1 MSKRYQVAII
11 GSGIAGTTL
20 GAILAR
26 HGMQVIIFEAK
37 QHPRFAIGESM
48 ILETSDMMRALAEFY
63 DVPEAAYFSSINFM
77 AFAGSS
83 HGVKRHFGFFHHRE
97 NEAHNPRHTLQAV
110 IPKEPHGHEFHLYR
124 QDTDYFLM
132 SSAIGY
138 GATVLQ
144 NTRVADV
151 QIDEGGVVIEDHRG
165 VTYEADYIVDAGG
178 FRSVL
183 AQKFDLRQRN
193 QKTHARAMFTH
204 MVDVPSV
211 DDSAYGLP
219 FPMSEGTLHH
229 VFYGGWLW
237 VIPFNNHKNSTN
249 PLVSVGL
256 LLDPRRYPQRNDLT
270 AEQEFFDFIKRFP
283 TIHEQLKHGKAVR
296 DWVRAPRIQYGSS
309 RVVGDRWALLG
320 HAAGFIDPL
329 YSKGL
334 YISLTSVFVLAH
346 LLLRNQK
353 TQDFSATAFAPLE
366 QVTQNYLRMNDRL
379 VANSYKSWGDYRL
392 WQLYRVLW
400 LTGAYTELVKLN
412 CIRGLAKGDRAIYF
426 DELIQLQLAGG
437 GFSEFFTIAD
447 QVDRII
453 EQVNLADEAEIVRA
467 EREIREIFDRVYWM
481 PRPFKELLTGK
492 TYLTKNKIRPE
503 IFKIG
508 TGFLGKGDY
517 RRHFFGKQ
525 SILELLSFFA
535 REKWRYNPLVLNRS
549 RARGLI

>member
-26 HGMQVIIFEAK
+26 HGMKVIIFEAK

-97 NEAHNPRHTLQAV
+97 GEPHNPRHTLQAV

-132 SSAIGY
+132 SSAIRY

-151 QIDEGGVVIEDHRG
+151 QIDEDGVVIKDHRG
-165 VTYEADYIVDAGG
+165 VTYDADYIVDAGG

-183 AQKFDLRQRN
+183 AQKFGLRVRN

-204 MVDVPSV
+204 MVDVPPV
-211 DDSAYGLP
+211 DDRAYGLP

-229 VFYGGWLW
+229 VFEGGWLW
-237 VIPFNNHKNSTN
+237 VIPFNNHPKSTN

-256 LLDPRRYPQRNDLT
+256 LLDPRLYPQQDDLT
-270 AEQEFFDFIKRFP
+270 AEEEFFGFIKRFP

-346 LLLRNQK
+346 LLLRNRERG
-353 TQDFSATAFAPLE
+353 DFSATEFAPLE

-392 WQLYRVLW
+392 WQQYSVLW
-400 LTGAYTELVKLN
+400 LIGAYTELVKLIS
-412 CIRGLAKGDRAIYF
+412 IRGLAKGNRATYF
-426 DELIQLQLAGG
+426 DELVQLQLAGG
-437 GFSEFFTIAD
+437 GFSEFFSMAD
-447 QVDRII
+447 QVDTII
-453 EQVNLADEAEIVRA
+453 EQVDLADETSIVQA
-467 EREIREIFDRVYWM
+467 EREIREIFGRVDWM
-481 PRPFKELLTGK
+481 PRPFKEVVMGK
-492 TYLTKNKIRPE
+492 TYLTKNKIRPD
-503 IFKIG
+503 IFNPSSS
-508 TGFLGKGDY
+508 FLGSGGY
-517 RRHFFGKQ
+517 RQHFFGNH
-525 SILELLSFFA
+525 SILQLLRVFA
-535 REKWRYNPLVLNRS
+535 RETWRYNPLVLNRV
-549 RARGLI
+549 R

>member
-1 MSKRYQVAII
+1 MKKRYQVAII

-26 HGMQVIIFEAK
+26 HGMNVIIFEAK

-48 ILETSDMMRALAEFY
+48 ILETSDMMRALAEFF
-63 DVPEAAYFSSINFM
+63 DVPEAAYFSSINF
-77 AFAGSS
+77 AALAGSS
-83 HGVKRHFGFFHHRE
+83 HGVKRHFGFFHHQK
-97 NEAHNPRHTLQAV
+97 NKPHHPDHTLQAV
-110 IPKEPHGHEFHLYR
+110 IPKEPHGHELHLYR

-132 SSAIGY
+132 ASAIRY

-144 NTRVADV
+144 NTRVAEV
-151 QIDEGGVVIEDHRG
+151 QIDEKGVVIEDHRG
-165 VTYEADYIVDAGG
+165 VTYNADYIVDAGG

-183 AQKFDLRQRN
+183 AQKFDLRVRD

-204 MVDVPSV
+204 MVNVPSV

-229 VFYGGWLW
+229 VFEGGWLW
-237 VIPFNNHKNSTN
+237 VIPFNNHDKSTN

-256 LLDPRRYPQRNDLT
+256 LLDPRLYPLRDDLT
-270 AEQEFFDFIKRFP
+270 AEQEFFEFIKRFP
-283 TIHEQLKHGKAVR
+283 TIYKQLKDGKSVR

-309 RVVGDRWALLG
+309 QVVGDRWALLG

-353 TQDFSATAFAPLE
+353 TQDFSAMAFHPLE

-392 WQLYRVLW
+392 WQLYSVLW
-400 LTGAYTELVKLN
+400 LVGAYTEFVKLN
-412 CIRGLAKGDRAIYF
+412 SIRGLARGNRATYF
-426 DELIQLQLAGG
+426 DQLIQLQLAGG
-437 GFSEFFTIAD
+437 GFGEFFTMAD
-447 QVDRII
+447 QVDTII
-453 EQVNLADEAEIVRA
+453 EQVDLADEASIVQA
-467 EREIREIFDRVYWM
+467 ESEIREIFGQVDWIA
-481 PRPFKELLTGK
+481 RPFKEVLMGK
-492 TYLTKNKIRPE
+492 TYLTKNKIRLDILKPSSS
-503 IFKIG
+503 
-508 TGFLGKGDY
+508 FLGIGDY
-517 RRHFFGKQ
+517 RQHFFGD
-525 SILELLSFFA
+525 SSLFDIFRFFG
-535 REKWRYNPLVLNRS
+535 REKWRYNPLMLNRV
-549 RARGLI
+549 R